1 MALSLS
7 ADELK
12 APQIFIPPAGLQFDY
27 ALQRLP
33 LKGTA
38 TAVEDNG
45 DSPSVG
51 MAVNLV
57 GPVPSIKRKPVPDQ
71 GGNDF
76 ASGGIPKL
84 SVIDRRSEEHT
95 SELQSL

>member
-1 MALSLS
+1 MLFNVFR
-7 ADELK
+7 LK
-12 APQIFIPPAGLQFDY
+12 VLPP
-27 ALQRLP
+27 
-33 LKGTA
+33 
-38 TAVEDNG
+38 AVEDNG

-84 SVIDRRSEEHT
+84 SVIDRHA
-95 SELQSL
+95 